1 MSTRIEWP
9 TLALFALTY
18 TAWAL
23 ALFWLWPMAP
33 LLAVIFA
40 GISIAQHSSLQH
52 EAIHGHPFQRQ
63 WINTLVA
70 GVPLTLV
77 IPYLRFRATHL
88 AHHRDC
94 ELTDPYDDPESNF
107 MDGGQ
112 FDRLPL
118 PLKEVL
124 KANNTLVGRLIIG
137 PAIGTAVFLIA
148 EFKRRHTPQVSRDW
162 LWHVVS
168 VLPVLAVVV
177 FSPMPVWAYL
187 VACYI
192 ALALLRIRTFLEHQ
206 AHEQSRSR
214 SVIIEDRGPLA
225 LLFLNN
231 NLHIVHHM
239 HPNVPWYRLPRLFRQ
254 NRSRYLKMNGEYF
267 YRSYG
272 EIFRRYL
279 FKAKDPVAHPLWRRG

>member
-124 KANNTLVGRLIIG
+124 KANNTLAGRLIIG